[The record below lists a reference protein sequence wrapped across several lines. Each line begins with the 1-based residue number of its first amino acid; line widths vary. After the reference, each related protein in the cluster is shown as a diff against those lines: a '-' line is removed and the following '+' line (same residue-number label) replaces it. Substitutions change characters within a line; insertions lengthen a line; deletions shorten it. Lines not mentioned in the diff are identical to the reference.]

1 MNKKGR
7 EKTKLINGMH
17 RGFQK
22 GYNQV
27 PIGKQEELR
36 MKLRILIGGATRC
49 KMLYWKTGKTIIK
62 ADMAKKIERVFRGY
76 GITDIWD
83 E

>member
-7 EKTKLINGMH
+7 TKTILTKGMH

-22 GYNQV
+22 GYNAV

-36 MKLRILIGGATRC
+36 MKLRIIIGGSTRA
-49 KMLYWKTGKTIIK
+49 KMLYWKTGKTIIHPE
-62 ADMAKKIERVFRGY
+62 MAKKIERVFKTY
-76 GITDIWD
+76 GISDIWD